1 MNAYLMILFFFLTFS
16 LVCFVSFIFS
26 AKVTIFLCS
35 GWVIILLTI
44 FPIYLMLMISDDR
57 HVMAVCWFK
66 RIDMRSVGDRS
77 FDKDYYWF
85 EVQILLTTLL
95 TIFLPISL
103 IIACN
108 IRVLTI
114 GRWIRI
120 YMTLF
125 INTWNRVGLGLG
137 GAALPWD
144 LYGKQAAILSTVSGE
159 LSRPFVYINCMK
171 LQQLS

>member
-1 MNAYLMILFFFLTFS
+1 MLCTHLRFVKCIFRANNGLKTIPRHKCLYFPNTGEIFEKYCYQGMNAYLMIFFFLLCLF
-16 LVCFVSFIFS
+16 FIFYLGRD
-26 AKVTIFLCS
+26 AKVTMFLCS
-35 GWVIILLTI
+35 GWIIILITI

-66 RIDMRSVGDRS
+66 RIDMRVEWERS

-85 EVQILLTTLL
+85 EVQILLTTVL

-114 GRWIRI
+114 G
-120 YMTLF
+120 
-125 INTWNRVGLGLG
+125 
-137 GAALPWD
+137 
-144 LYGKQAAILSTVSGE
+144 K
-159 LSRPFVYINCMK
+159 
-171 LQQLS
+171 

>member
-1 MNAYLMILFFFLTFS
+1 MISPSVCLFCLLLSRS
-16 LVCFVSFIFS
+16 LVVG

-35 GWVIILLTI
+35 GWIIILLTI

-57 HVMAVCWFK
+57 HVMAVCWF
-66 RIDMRSVGDRS
+66 RRVDLRTMGERG

-103 IIACN
+103 IVACN

-114 GRWIRI
+114 GEQIGVA
-120 YMTLF
+120 YVTVLF
-125 INTWNRVGLGLG
+125 VGFL
-137 GAALPWD
+137 LP
-144 LYGKQAAILSTVSGE
+144 
-159 LSRPFVYINCMK
+159 
-171 LQQLS
+171 